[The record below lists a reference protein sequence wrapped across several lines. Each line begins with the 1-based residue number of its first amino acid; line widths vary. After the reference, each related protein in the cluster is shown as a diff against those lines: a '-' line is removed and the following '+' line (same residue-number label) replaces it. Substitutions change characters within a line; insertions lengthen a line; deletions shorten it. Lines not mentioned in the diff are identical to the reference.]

1 MLPKRDD
8 KFFPCFSIPANA
20 GRIDSHVKK
29 SVGARHVV
37 ASDGSPSHPDY
48 NGDHGFFLG
57 AAVCLPAEDEAHLA
71 C

>member
-8 KFFPCFSIPANA
+8 KFFHCFSIPANA

-29 SVGARHVV
+29 SVGARHLV
-37 ASDGSPSHPDY
+37 ASDGSSSHPNY
-48 NGDHGFFLG
+48 NGFFLG
-57 AAVCLPAEDEAHLA
+57 AADCLPAEDETLIA